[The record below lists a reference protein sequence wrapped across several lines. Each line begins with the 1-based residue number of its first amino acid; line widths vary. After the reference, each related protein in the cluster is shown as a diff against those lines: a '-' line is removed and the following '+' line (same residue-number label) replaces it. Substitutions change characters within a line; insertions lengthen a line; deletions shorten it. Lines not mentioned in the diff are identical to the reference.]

1 VLGRIE
7 MGGVMMRLGLTPFGR
22 AAAGGLAACLLLLG
36 GASGNAQGYPDRPVR
51 VIVPYTPGGG
61 TDVVARAISQRLSEK
76 WHQAVFVDNR
86 PGAGTAIGGEAV
98 AKATPDGYTLLFS
111 DSTTFVIL
119 PHVYSNLK
127 FDPAKDFAPIALAVR
142 LAPVLAV
149 ANNAPAKTVPDLIA
163 YAKAHPGELTY
174 ASPGVGTYTYMA
186 LEYFKHMAGID
197 ILHVPYKGSSPAMT
211 DLLAGRVSAYF
222 VTYSVFESYEK
233 AGKLKVIAAGTK
245 ERIPARPDLPT
256 MGETVPGYFI
266 DVWFGLA
273 APAGTP
279 SPILDKINADVNAI
293 LRDPNFVEQF
303 IKPQAYIAGDL
314 TRAQFGEQMRG
325 DLKKWGD
332 IVRLTGIKLE

>member
-1 VLGRIE
+1 
-7 MGGVMMRLGLTPFGR
+7 MRLGARSFGQ
-22 AAAGGLAACLLLLG
+22 ALAGGLAVCAMLLVA
-36 GASGNAQGYPDRPVR
+36 ASAKAQSYPDHPVR

-76 WHQAVFVDNR
+76 WRQAVIVDNR

-98 AKATPDGYTLLFS
+98 AKASPDGYTLLFS

-142 LAPVLAV
+142 LSPVLAV
-149 ANNAPAKTVPDLIA
+149 ANNSPAKTVPDLIA
-163 YAKAHPGELTY
+163 YAKSHPGQLTY
-174 ASPGVGTYTYMA
+174 ASPGVGTYTHMA

-211 DLLAGRVSAYF
+211 DLLAGRVGAYF

-245 ERIPARPDLPT
+245 DRIPARPDLPT

-279 SPILDKINADVNAI
+279 TAILDKINADVNAI
-293 LRDPNFVEQF
+293 LRDPDFIEQF
-303 IKPQAYIAGDL
+303 VRPQAYVAGDL
-314 TRAQFGEQMRG
+314 TRAQFAEQMHG
-325 DLKKWGD
+325 DLQKWRE
-332 IVRLTGIKLE
+332 IVQVTGIKLE